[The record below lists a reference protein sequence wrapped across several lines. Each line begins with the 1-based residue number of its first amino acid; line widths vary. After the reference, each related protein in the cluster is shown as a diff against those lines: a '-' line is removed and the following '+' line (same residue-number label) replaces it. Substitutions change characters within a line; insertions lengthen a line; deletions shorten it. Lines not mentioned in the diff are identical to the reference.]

1 MLLTAYPLQIMRRPP
16 RDSREPLVTGWLFF
30 RYMVIGTYVG
40 CATVGGYAWW
50 FMYYSGGPQISW
62 YQLTHFHA
70 CSAQFPEIGCQIF
83 VNEFA
88 RRATTVSLSIL
99 VTIEMANAL
108 NSLSEN
114 ESLLTLPPW
123 ANLYLCGAVVL
134 SMSLHFMILYVPF
147 LAVSTNIHIVAIV
160 GLTDCLLF
168 SIYRI
173 CSL

>member
-1 MLLTAYPLQIMRRPP
+1 MRRPP
-16 RDSREPLVTGWLFF
+16 RNSREPLVTGWLFF
-30 RYMVIGTYVG
+30 RYLVIGTYVG
-40 CATVGGYAWW
+40 AATVGGYAWW

-70 CSAQFPEIGCQIF
+70 CSSLFPEIGCQMF
-83 VNEFA
+83 SNEMS

-123 ANLYLCGAVVL
+123 ANPYLCGAVVL

-147 LAVSTNIHIVAIV
+147 LAVSHVFVARLRGIRMKLNV
-160 GLTDCLLF
+160 VLTLR
-168 SIYRI
+168 RI
-173 CSL
+173 SSSLRH